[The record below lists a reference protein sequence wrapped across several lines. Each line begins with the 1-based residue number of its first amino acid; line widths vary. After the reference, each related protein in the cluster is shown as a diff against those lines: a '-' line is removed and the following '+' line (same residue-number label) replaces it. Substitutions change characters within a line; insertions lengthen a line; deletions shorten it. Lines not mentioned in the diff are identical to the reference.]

1 MPRGRPKQNNKGM
14 SMTTEDRTKATFI
27 RESDRLSK
35 EMDTRSRSSIYDE
48 PDYDNLTPSPTG
60 VSFNLLAPKPRIH
73 PRDGKPMRQR
83 WANKNED
90 NGARVANMQERGW
103 IIRDPANVPP
113 NYPFRTEKWNGEN
126 VIGVAE
132 HILMEMPEF
141 YYKKLEAIL
150 VNQTNSKTES
160 IRRSHGSFMRDT
172 QGGWDGSDKM
182 RGYNERF
189 SQEVTVQR
197 EEGGGDGNISF
208 AE

>member
-1 MPRGRPKQNNKGM
+1 MPRGRPKQKGAVNM
-14 SMTTEDRTKATFI
+14 INTELENRTKSTFI
-27 RESDRLSK
+27 RDPERLSK
-35 EMDTRSRSSIYDE
+35 EVDTRTRSSIYDE
-48 PDYDNLTPSPTG
+48 PDYDNLIPSPSS
-60 VSFNLLAPKPRIH
+60 VNFNLLAPKPRIH
-73 PRDGKPMRQR
+73 PKDGRPMRQR
-83 WANKNED
+83 WAHKNED

-103 IIRDPANVPP
+103 IIRDPANVPA

-150 VNQTNSKTES
+150 INETNSKTEA
-160 IRRSHGSFMRDT
+160 IKRSHGNVMRD
-172 QGGWDGSDKM
+172 GVWADDKM

-189 SQEVTVQR
+189 SQDVTIQR
-197 EEGGGDGNISF
+197 EEGGGDRDINF